1 MIWANFLPSVFE
13 MASVWH
19 VMLLVFQRLLA
30 IVKPVTYQTFHKKMR
45 YISMTVI
52 WTLSLILHLS
62 KSLTETFDPKIGH
75 TQHIFIALVFN
86 LLPILSILFMEVIL
100 IWKLKEEKRKR
111 MQRRTETHD
120 ATGNDLKVFENA
132 MTKVVQRIVVVLIV
146 CYGPFIS
153 WRIYFLFVSFDRK
166 LSIVEVNLFLTL
178 IMFLYL
184 CLKFSVKKNIND

>member
-62 KSLTETFDPKIGH
+62 KSLTETFDAEIGR

-111 MQRRTETHD
+111 IERRTETND

-166 LSIVEVNLFLTL
+166 LSIVEVNLFLIL

-184 CLKFSVKKNIND
+184 CS